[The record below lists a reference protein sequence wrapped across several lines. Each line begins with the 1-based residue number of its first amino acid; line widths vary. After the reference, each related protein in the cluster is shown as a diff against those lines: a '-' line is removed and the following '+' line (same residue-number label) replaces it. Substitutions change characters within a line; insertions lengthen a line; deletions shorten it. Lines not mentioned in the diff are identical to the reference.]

1 MIPFHLTADKAS
13 EFAGWLWSAL
23 ALVWLV
29 LWVSMKRAKK
39 LETPWEMLQHAVPV
53 VLGFWLLFGHLES
66 WGWLNYR
73 LFPNVPATWL
83 AGLGLTALGVGLS
96 ISARLT
102 LGTNWSGIV
111 TLKKDHELIRRGL
124 YRSIRHPIYTGI
136 LVAMIGTALIKG
148 HLRGWL
154 GFAIILATFYFK
166 ARREERF
173 LRQEFGPGFDEHMR
187 NTGMFLPKWTS
198 T

>member
-1 MIPFHLTADKAS
+1 VIPFHLTADKAS

-111 TLKKDHELIRRGL
+111 T
-124 YRSIRHPIYTGI
+124 T
-136 LVAMIGTALIKG
+136 
-148 HLRGWL
+148 
-154 GFAIILATFYFK
+154 
-166 ARREERF
+166 
-173 LRQEFGPGFDEHMR
+173 
-187 NTGMFLPKWTS
+187 N
-198 T
+198 